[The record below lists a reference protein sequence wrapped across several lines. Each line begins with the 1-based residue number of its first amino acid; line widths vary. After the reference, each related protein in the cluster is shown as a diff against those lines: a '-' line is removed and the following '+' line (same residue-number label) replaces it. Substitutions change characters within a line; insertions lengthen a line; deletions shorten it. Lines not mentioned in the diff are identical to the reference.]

1 MRNLLV
7 LEGGVNVTPYIKARG
22 YSWTRNT
29 LHSDKTTR
37 VKTGNARVVKI
48 TDKLTLNYE
57 LGKTPVEQLR
67 KINDVLKKQTFRA
80 TIYGIDGEKTLEF
93 YSSSFNAGVS
103 VITDAQE
110 IWEGGSFTII
120 EV

>member
-1 MRNLLV
+1 MRKVLV
-7 LEGGVNVTPYIKARG
+7 LEGGFDVTPYIKAQG
-22 YSWTRNT
+22 YKWTRNT

-48 TDKLTLNYE
+48 TDKLTLSYE
-57 LGKTPVEQLR
+57 LGKTPLEALR

-80 TIYGIDGEKTLEF
+80 TFYGIDGEKTLEF
-93 YSSSFNAGVS
+93 YSSAFNAGVS
-103 VITDAQE
+103 IITDKQE
-110 IWEGGSFTII
+110 IWEGGSFSMI